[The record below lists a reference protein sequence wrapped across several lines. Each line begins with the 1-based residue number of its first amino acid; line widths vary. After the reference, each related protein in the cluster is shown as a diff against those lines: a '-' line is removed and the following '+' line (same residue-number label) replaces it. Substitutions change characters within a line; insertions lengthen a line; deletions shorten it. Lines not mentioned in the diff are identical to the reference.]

1 MIINYSQIINNNSS
15 FSTSIYSSANFK
27 SFSLMPAYFYRE
39 LDDKDFGEEAES
51 LNYIDK
57 SDVYFMR
64 AGSLSGGIKS
74 SDRIDTQHQLKPVFD
89 SNTCLPIKRSAQKKH
104 DLKKYD
110 LIISKD
116 SNVGAAALINKDL
129 PNHMLCGA
137 LIRLPV
143 KNPFYISAILRHKK
157 YQPFIKKLFSRGV
170 SLNHG
175 KDFYLRLE
183 IPDVKNN
190 IKESIENINKEIFD
204 LEIAIEEMSND
215 ISNLFESHITEN
227 QLNSEKNIKPSLK
240 SITSRGCRL
249 DACVYS
255 TEFQQ
260 ITFLLENYQN
270 GFHYIREE
278 NIKGGRTPKQERIIQ
293 KNSLIGP
300 RWVIYDYFDDL
311 WHADLSLRIKSTSE
325 DLKKRNNINEDC
337 ILINNRTSRGKKGEY
352 VGMAI
357 RYDFDRYGEG
367 QYHQGIYKI
376 LNYSN
381 IDLDIMY
388 AYFNSDIIRRYCGK
402 VSVGTKMKEI
412 KIEHVTKIPIPNFTD
427 EFKDIIHKK
436 LRSKEAL
443 LPKIYRLEAMREE
456 LDIFISNNIDF

>member
-1 MIINYSQIINNNSS
+1 MIIKYSQIIDNNST
-15 FSTSIYSSANFK
+15 FSTSIYSREKFN
-27 SFSLMPAYFYRE
+27 SFSLIPSYFYRE
-39 LDDKDFGEEAES
+39 LDDIDFGEEVGS

-64 AGSLSGGIKS
+64 AVSLTGGIKS
-74 SDRIDTQHQLKPVFD
+74 SNKIETKHQLKPVFD
-89 SNTCLPIKRSAQKKH
+89 SNTCLPIKKSAQKIH

-110 LIISKD
+110 LVISKD
-116 SNVGAAALINKDL
+116 SNVGAVSIINKDL
-129 PNHMLCGA
+129 PNYMLCGA

-157 YQPFIKKLFSRGV
+157 YQPFIKKLFPRGV

-175 KDFYLRLE
+175 KDFYLHLE
-183 IPDVKNN
+183 IPDVKDH
-190 IKESIENINKEIFD
+190 IKEKIENINKEIFD
-204 LEIAIEEMSND
+204 LEIAIEEMSRD
-215 ISNLFESHITEN
+215 ISNLFESHILEN
-227 QLNSEKNIKPSLK
+227 QLNSEINIKPSLK
-240 SITSRGCRL
+240 SIINKGSRL

-255 TEFQQ
+255 AEFQE
-260 ITFLLENYQN
+260 ITFLLKNYQN
-270 GFHYIREE
+270 GFYYINQD
-278 NIKGGRTPKQERIIQ
+278 NIKGGRTPKHERIIQ

-311 WHADLSLRIKSTSE
+311 WHADLSVRIKSTSE

-337 ILINNRTSRGKKGEY
+337 VLINNRTSRGKKGEY

-381 IDLDIMY
+381 VDLDIMY
-388 AYFNSDIIRRYCGK
+388 AYFNSNIIRRYCGK

-412 KIEHVTKIPIPNFTD
+412 KIDHVTDIPIPNFTD
-427 EFKDIIHKK
+427 EFKDIICKK
-436 LRSKEAL
+436 LRSKDAL

-456 LDIFISNNIDF
+456 LDLYILNNIDF